1 LGSVLSLKIVFTARF
16 VAKKITLSGGRLI
29 VGGLRYRK
37 KLPAAAAN
45 QIAGNQKIS
54 LGMHK

>member
-1 LGSVLSLKIVFTARF
+1 LGSVLSLKIVFTPQF
-16 VAKKITLSGGRLI
+16 VAKKITLLDHGQGT
-29 VGGLRYRK
+29 
-37 KLPAAAAN
+37 AAAAN

>member
-1 LGSVLSLKIVFTARF
+1 LKIVFTPRF
-16 VAKKITLSGGRLI
+16 LAKKITLLG
-29 VGGLRYRK
+29 YRK
-37 KLPAAAAN
+37 KLPATAAN